1 MLQTPKVRGVGP
13 SPLPYRSVLEVS
25 SWRAGVRCTER
36 TSSRRH
42 RTQALNK
49 IAAGNEMESPKWH
62 AGGTC
67 NRPLGHRPQRRA
79 QRAGHGPG
87 TRYWPRPRQ
96 PGSGRPPACDALTGM
111 ETAGTVTR
119 AGGGKPGIPDTWTL
133 APPGQVTGQPEPG
146 PDGEHAAQPGIP
158 AASGQDE
165 PRRATRV
172 DGSSGAGDRGW
183 CHGRGRSVR
192 QVSVALSIA
201 TAGAPAPVIA

>member
-1 MLQTPKVRGVGP
+1 MPPETKWSHRNGTQEEPATARSATVRSAAHSAPATAPAPGTGP
-13 SPLPYRSVLEVS
+13 APGSPAAAVHPGLTAHPGGTTTTT
-25 SWRAGVRCTER
+25 AI
-36 TSSRRH
+36 
-42 RTQALNK
+42 AD
-49 IAAGNEMESPKWH
+49 AAGI
-62 AGGTC
+62 
-67 NRPLGHRPQRRA
+67 
-79 QRAGHGPG
+79 
-87 TRYWPRPRQ
+87 
-96 PGSGRPPACDALTGM
+96 GRPAACDALTGM

>member
-1 MLQTPKVRGVGP
+1 MPPETKWSHRNGTQEEPATARSATVRSAAHSAPATAPAPGTGP
-13 SPLPYRSVLEVS
+13 APGSPAAAVHPGLTAHPGGTTT
-25 SWRAGVRCTER
+25 AI
-36 TSSRRH
+36 
-42 RTQALNK
+42 AD
-49 IAAGNEMESPKWH
+49 AAGI
-62 AGGTC
+62 
-67 NRPLGHRPQRRA
+67 
-79 QRAGHGPG
+79 
-87 TRYWPRPRQ
+87 
-96 PGSGRPPACDALTGM
+96 GRPAACDALTGM